1 MSPFGLYHTTP
12 FRYFFFFACK
22 RQCFNGC
29 LKTPVG
35 NAGCLGTK
43 ECIRFYLLQRNH
55 AIPLFLFFNPQ
66 TESKNICEASSA
78 GYLCGR
84 EACPRRPGNYD
95 AAGTYVQIR
104 LWQVRP
110 TPSPALPLRPA
121 CIRRFCRIHWRAP
134 CSYLQPLMLSRPT
147 QTLLM
152 FATSVTTH
160 VLARTRA
167 QAQNQTLTV

>member
-55 AIPLFLFFNPQ
+55 AIPLFLFFNP
-66 TESKNICEASSA
+66 SKTNRNLKLNQKISA
-78 GYLCGR
+78 RQAQPGISADVKRALGVLATMTPPGPTFRSDYGR
-84 EACPRRPGNYD
+84 S
-95 AAGTYVQIR
+95 
-104 LWQVRP
+104 VRP
-110 TPSPALPLRPA
+110 PRPLSLCDPHAYAVSVASTGARLALTCNL
-121 CIRRFCRIHWRAP
+121 
-134 CSYLQPLMLSRPT
+134 
-147 QTLLM
+147 
-152 FATSVTTH
+152 
-160 VLARTRA
+160 
-167 QAQNQTLTV
+167 